1 MSKLEILKKK
11 ILYRSSYRG
20 TKEMDI
26 LLSSFSKKYIN
37 LFDSK
42 DLLELDSFLN
52 LEDELIYQIYKDK
65 KIGEEIKEV
74 KIAKLLIE
82 FKI

>member
-26 LLSSFSKKYIN
+26 LLSSFSKKYLN
-37 LFDSK
+37 KLDPK
-42 DLLELDSFLN
+42 DLIDLDSFLSQ
-52 LEDELIYQIYKDK
+52 EDELIYDIYKNKQIDK
-65 KIGEEIKEV
+65 GIKEV

>member
-65 KIGEEIKEV
+65 KIDEEIKEV

>member
-1 MSKLEILKKK
+1 MCKLEILKKK

-26 LLSSFSKKYIN
+26 LLSTFVKKYIN
-37 LFDSK
+37 KLELN

-52 LEDELIYQIYKDK
+52 LSDEIIYDIFFNK
-65 KIGEEIKEV
+65 KINENLREK
-74 KIAKLLIE
+74 KIANLLIE

>member
-1 MSKLEILKKK
+1 
-11 ILYRSSYRG
+11 
-20 TKEMDI
+20 MDI

-65 KIGEEIKEV
+65 KIDEEIKEV